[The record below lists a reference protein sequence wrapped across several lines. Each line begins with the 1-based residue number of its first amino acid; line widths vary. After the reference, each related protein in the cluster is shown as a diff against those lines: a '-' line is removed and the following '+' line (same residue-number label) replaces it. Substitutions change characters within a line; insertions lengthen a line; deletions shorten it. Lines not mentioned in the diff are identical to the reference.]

1 MIAFDE
7 QHLRDGLAHLVQ
19 RGRVVADLLSGHGGH
34 GAGRCASAGNI
45 DYTKLATA
53 VRRKPLPVAQMRYVD
68 TGCQCRIH
76 DGLPSQKRDLLP
88 VYRDGILSDGVLFC
102 VRAHVATLIQCG
114 LPHRRDG

>member
-1 MIAFDE
+1 MVAFDE
-7 QHLRDGLAHLVQ
+7 QHLRNGLAHLVQ
-19 RGRVVADLLSGHGGH
+19 RVRVVADLLSGHSGH
-34 GAGRCASAGNI
+34 GAGRYAPAVGI

-53 VRRKPLPVAQMRYVD
+53 MRRKPLPVAQMRDID

-76 DGLPSQKRDLLP
+76 DGLPHQKRNLLS
-88 VYRDGILSDGVLFC
+88 VYRDGILFC